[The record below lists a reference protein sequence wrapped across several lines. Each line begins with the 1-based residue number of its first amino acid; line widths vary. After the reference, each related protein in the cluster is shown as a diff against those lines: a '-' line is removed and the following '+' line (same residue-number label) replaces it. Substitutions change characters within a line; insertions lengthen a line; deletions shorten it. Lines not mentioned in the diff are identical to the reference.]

1 VIEQQLT
8 LPEGLMKQWIATVMT
23 RELRALRR
31 EVESY
36 RSDEDLWELVP
47 GIANP
52 GGNLVLH
59 LAGNIQYYVGNVLG
73 KTGYV
78 RNRDAEFGDR
88 DVPRDELIGELD
100 QAIAA
105 VETGFAGVQD
115 ADLEKPYPE
124 AVGGVNSTTGAFL
137 AHLAVHLAYHLGQV
151 DYHRRMLTGEGRTV
165 QAMAVGELAG
175 KPA

>member
-1 VIEQQLT
+1 
-8 LPEGLMKQWIATVMT
+8 MKKWIATVMT

-36 RSDEDLWELVP
+36 RSDADLWALVP

-59 LAGNIQYYVGNVLG
+59 LAGNIQYFVGNVLG

-78 RNRDAEFGDR
+78 RNRDAEFADR
-88 DVPRDELIGELD
+88 DVPRDELLGELD
-100 QAIAA
+100 QAIVA
-105 VETGFAGVQD
+105 VETGLARVSD
-115 ADLEKPYPE
+115 ADLNKPYPE
-124 AVGGVNSTTGAFL
+124 TVGGVTSTTGAFL

-151 DYHRRMLTGEGRTV
+151 DYHRRMLTGERTTV
-165 QAMAVGELAG
+165 NAMAVTELAG
-175 KPA
+175 KPS